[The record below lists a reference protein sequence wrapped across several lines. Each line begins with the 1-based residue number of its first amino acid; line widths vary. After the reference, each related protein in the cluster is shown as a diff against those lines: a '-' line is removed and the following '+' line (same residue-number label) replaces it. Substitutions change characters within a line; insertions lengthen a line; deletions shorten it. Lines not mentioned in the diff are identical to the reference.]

1 MNWYLKIIICC
12 SYDTSNKSTK
22 GASKQRRDSINH
34 EINKLRDLLPIP
46 ASARSVASLE
56 KNLDWDRDIIF
67 FKFQAASVATP
78 ADGSHLGLRQKNKLL
93 RETWVFLPRT
103 TQSKLDQR
111 RQNRIKLFSNDSK
124 ARSPGFTGVL
134 EQFPVWVEWLQL
146 RTRISIDETPPGLA
160 WCLWCP
166 AIILINGF

>member
-1 MNWYLKIIICC
+1 MTRLTSRRKGPASRGETQSTTRSTSWEICC
-12 SYDTSNKSTK
+12 PSQPRPGQWQVWRKILTETEISFFSNSR
-22 GASKQRRDSINH
+22 QRLSQLQLMALILVYVRKTNYF
-34 EINKLRDLLPIP
+34 
-46 ASARSVASLE
+46 E
-56 KNLDWDRDIIF
+56 K
-67 FKFQAASVATP
+67 
-78 ADGSHLGLRQKNKLL
+78 
-93 RETWVFLPRT
+93 RECFYPELNGQPHCS
-103 TQSKLDQR
+103 QLNSKLDQR